1 MRYKQFCPIAKAT
14 EILGEKW
21 TILIVRE
28 ILMGGRRFN
37 ELQRGLGGISTALLT
52 NRLKSLEEQGMIVRR
67 RTHGQNSYEYHPT
80 QACEALLPVLISLG
94 EWGLCWAK
102 HTLLDDDFD
111 VEFLMFYLERSIDP
125 SAIPG
130 SKAVIR
136 FLFTDLEEQRE
147 WWLLVTDGTP
157 QLCLRDPGLDVDV
170 YLTGTV
176 RAMTDVWM
184 GDRTY
189 REAIKSGDLDI
200 QGDPALTKN
209 VRAWLK
215 PSVFEESSREPISA

>member
-1 MRYKQFCPIAKAT
+1 MRYGQFCPIAKAT

-28 ILMGGRRFN
+28 VLMGGRRFN

-52 NRLKSLEEQGMIVRR
+52 NRLKSLEAQGMIIRR
-67 RTHGQNSYEYHPT
+67 RSPGQSSYEYHPT

-94 EWGLCWAK
+94 EWGICWAK

-111 VEFLMFYLERSIDP
+111 VEFLMFYLERSIEP

-130 SKAVIR
+130 ANAVIR
-136 FLFTDLEEQRE
+136 FQFIDLEEQRE
-147 WWLLVTDGTP
+147 WWLLVKNGST
-157 QLCLRDPGLDVDV
+157 QLCFKDPGFDVDV
-170 YLTGTV
+170 YLTGSV

-189 REAIKSGDLDI
+189 SCL
-200 QGDPALTKN
+200 LYTS
-209 VRAWLK
+209 
-215 PSVFEESSREPISA
+215 PSPRDRTRSRMPSSA

>member
-1 MRYKQFCPIAKAT
+1 
-14 EILGEKW
+14 
-21 TILIVRE
+21 
-28 ILMGGRRFN
+28 
-37 ELQRGLGGISTALLT
+37 QRGLGGISTALLT

-67 RTHGQNSYEYHPT
+67 RAQGQNSYEYHPT
-80 QACEALLPVLISLG
+80 QACEALLPVLVSLG
-94 EWGLCWAK
+94 EWGICWAK

-111 VEFLMFYLERSIDP
+111 VEFLMFYLERSIEP

-130 SKAVIR
+130 ANAVIR

-147 WWLLVTDGTP
+147 WWLLVKNGST
-157 QLCLRDPGLDVDV
+157 QLCFKDPGFDIDV
-170 YLTGTV
+170 YLTGSV
-176 RAMTDVWM
+176 RVMTDVWM

-189 REAIKSGDLDI
+189 REAIQSGDLDI

-215 PSVFEESSREPISA
+215 PSVFEGSPREPVTA